1 MRACTHE
8 FTHAR
13 TLPCVH
19 LEALRIALKLREGI
33 ALVYRRRLQEHV
45 PLLHGSQETVHV
57 AVACT

>member
-1 MRACTHE
+1 VRACAH
-8 FTHAR
+8 

-19 LEALRIALKLREGI
+19 LEALRIALKLRECI

-45 PLLHGSQETVHV
+45 PLLHWSQETVHV